1 MGIFSR
7 SAADNEKSVESM
19 RETMMY
25 NIWLAGLGAYAKSAE
40 EVNQISGR
48 GRSVFEDLL
57 ERGRAIEKQQ
67 KERAYTSRSQA
78 AVAMEERLHQMVQ
91 KVTGVDSYKLN
102 QVDDKLDRLTEQVEL
117 LLKQSQDQKESSPA
131 ATSAADT
138 AAKAPPAKP
147 AAKAT
152 KAKPRAASGVARRK
166 APASK
171 AKATNAPASKAKV
184 TTAPASEAKA
194 TNAPVS
200 KPKTATTEKAE

>member
-7 SAADNEKSVESM
+7 SAADDEKSVESM

-25 NIWLAGLGAYAKSAE
+25 NIWLAGLGAYAKSVE
-40 EVNQISGR
+40 EVNEISGR

-67 KERAYTSRSQA
+67 KERVYTSRSQA
-78 AVAMEERLHQMVQ
+78 AVAMEERLHQIVQ

-102 QVDDKLDRLTEQVEL
+102 QVDDKLDGLTKQVEL
-117 LLKQSQDQKESSPA
+117 LLKQSQAQKESSPA

-138 AAKAPPAKP
+138 AAKAPLAKP
-147 AAKAT
+147 AVKTT
-152 KAKPRAASGVARRK
+152 KTKNKPRAASGVARRK

-171 AKATNAPASKAKV
+171 AKATNAPAS
-184 TTAPASEAKA
+184 EAKA
-194 TNAPVS
+194 TKATAS

>member
-7 SAADNEKSVESM
+7 SAADDEKSVESM

-25 NIWLAGLGAYAKSAE
+25 NIWLAGLGAYAKSVE
-40 EVNQISGR
+40 EVNEISGR

-67 KERAYTSRSQA
+67 KERVYTSRSQA
-78 AVAMEERLHQMVQ
+78 AVAMEERLHQIVQ

-102 QVDDKLDRLTEQVEL
+102 QVDDKLDGLTKQVEL
-117 LLKQSQDQKESSPA
+117 LLKQSQAQKESSPA
-131 ATSAADT
+131 AISAADT
-138 AAKAPPAKP
+138 AAKAPLAKP
-147 AAKAT
+147 AVKTT

-171 AKATNAPASKAKV
+171 AKATNAPAS
-184 TTAPASEAKA
+184 EAKA
-194 TNAPVS
+194 TKATAS

>member
-7 SAADNEKSVESM
+7 SAADDEKSIESM

-40 EVNQISGR
+40 EVNEISGR

-67 KERAYTSRSQA
+67 KERAYTSHSRA

-91 KVTGVDSYKLN
+91 KLTGVDSDKLN

-117 LLKQSQDQKESSPA
+117 LLKQSQDPEESSPA
-131 ATSAADT
+131 AISAADT
-138 AAKAPPAKP
+138 AVKASPAIP
-147 AAKAT
+147 AVKTT
-152 KAKPRAASGVARRK
+152 KAKPRTTSGVARRK
-166 APASK
+166 APVSK
-171 AKATNAPASKAKV
+171 EKATHSP
-184 TTAPASEAKA
+184 EH
-194 TNAPVS
+194 

>member
-25 NIWLAGLGAYAKSAE
+25 NIWLAGLGAYAKSTE
-40 EVNQISGR
+40 EVNEISGR

-67 KERAYTSRSQA
+67 KERVYTTRSKA

-117 LLKQSQDQKESSPA
+117 LLKQSQDQKENSPA
-131 ATSAADT
+131 AISAADT
-138 AAKAPPAKP
+138 VAKAPPAKP
-147 AAKAT
+147 AVKTT

-171 AKATNAPASKAKV
+171 AKAANAPAGKAKA
-184 TTAPASEAKA
+184 TNAPASEAKA
-194 TNAPVS
+194 TKAPVS
-200 KPKTATTEKAE
+200 KPKTATAEKAE

>member
-7 SAADNEKSVESM
+7 SAADDEKSVESM

-25 NIWLAGLGAYAKSAE
+25 NIWLAGLGAYAKSVE
-40 EVNQISGR
+40 EVNEISGR

-67 KERAYTSRSQA
+67 KERVYTSRSQA
-78 AVAMEERLHQMVQ
+78 AVAMEERLHQIVQ

-102 QVDDKLDRLTEQVEL
+102 QVDDKLDGLTKQVEL
-117 LLKQSQDQKESSPA
+117 LLKQSQAQKESSPA

-138 AAKAPPAKP
+138 AAKAPLAKP
-147 AAKAT
+147 AVKTT
-152 KAKPRAASGVARRK
+152 KIKTKPRAASGVARRK

-171 AKATNAPASKAKV
+171 AKATNAPAS
-184 TTAPASEAKA
+184 EAKA
-194 TNAPVS
+194 TKATAS